1 MSGKKFKGPDFV
13 RKHIEN
19 KHTEKIEEVKKEVSF
34 FNAYLKVKQKQLYI
48 LQKNHEIIYRIPND
62 LNCLN
67 IQIAKEVDEL
77 PLHPSKVDV
86 ETPTSILDLREI
98 SPEVQFMEGE
108 EVTMEVVTEVTEVGE
123 EVMIEDTVV
132 DLLVEISMVQVLDD
146 LGEVMEDSEVDP
158 SLPTVTGMLP
168 MMNIFNISS

>member
-48 LQKNHEIIYRIPND
+48 LQKNYGIFYRIPND
-62 LNCLN
+62 LNCLS
-67 IQIAKEVDEL
+67 ILIAKEVAEL
-77 PLHPSKVDV
+77 PLLQSKVDV

-98 SPEVQFMEGE
+98 SPEVQFMEEE
-108 EVTMEVVTEVTEVGE
+108 EVTMEVVTEVTEAGE

-158 SLPTVTGMLP
+158 SLPIVTGMLP
-168 MMNIFNISS
+168 MTNISNISS

>member
-1 MSGKKFKGPDFV
+1 MP
-13 RKHIEN
+13 
-19 KHTEKIEEVKKEVSF
+19 
-34 FNAYLKVKQKQLYI
+34 L
-48 LQKNHEIIYRIPND
+48 LQ
-62 LNCLN
+62 
-67 IQIAKEVDEL
+67 
-77 PLHPSKVDV
+77 SKVDV

-98 SPEVQFMEGE
+98 SPEVQFMEVE

-123 EVMIEDTVV
+123 EVMIEDMVV

-158 SLPTVTGMLP
+158 SLPIVTGMLP

>member
-1 MSGKKFKGPDFV
+1 MP
-13 RKHIEN
+13 
-19 KHTEKIEEVKKEVSF
+19 
-34 FNAYLKVKQKQLYI
+34 L
-48 LQKNHEIIYRIPND
+48 LQN
-62 LNCLN
+62 
-67 IQIAKEVDEL
+67 
-77 PLHPSKVDV
+77 KVDV

-98 SPEVQFMEGE
+98 SPEVQFMEEE

-168 MMNIFNISS
+168 MTNISNISS

>member
-1 MSGKKFKGPDFV
+1 MP
-13 RKHIEN
+13 
-19 KHTEKIEEVKKEVSF
+19 
-34 FNAYLKVKQKQLYI
+34 
-48 LQKNHEIIYRIPND
+48 
-62 LNCLN
+62 
-67 IQIAKEVDEL
+67 L
-77 PLHPSKVDV
+77 PQSKVDV

-98 SPEVQFMEGE
+98 SPEVQFMEVE

-146 LGEVMEDSEVDP
+146 LEEVMEDSEVDP

-168 MMNIFNISS
+168 MTNISNISS

>member
-1 MSGKKFKGPDFV
+1 MP
-13 RKHIEN
+13 
-19 KHTEKIEEVKKEVSF
+19 
-34 FNAYLKVKQKQLYI
+34 L
-48 LQKNHEIIYRIPND
+48 LQ
-62 LNCLN
+62 
-67 IQIAKEVDEL
+67 
-77 PLHPSKVDV
+77 SKVDV

-98 SPEVQFMEGE
+98 SPEVQFME

-146 LGEVMEDSEVDP
+146 LEEVMEDSEVDP
-158 SLPTVTGMLP
+158 SLPIVTGMLP

>member
-1 MSGKKFKGPDFV
+1 MP
-13 RKHIEN
+13 
-19 KHTEKIEEVKKEVSF
+19 
-34 FNAYLKVKQKQLYI
+34 L
-48 LQKNHEIIYRIPND
+48 LQN
-62 LNCLN
+62 
-67 IQIAKEVDEL
+67 
-77 PLHPSKVDV
+77 KVDV

-98 SPEVQFMEGE
+98 SPEVQFMEV
-108 EVTMEVVTEVTEVGE
+108 VTMEVVTEVTEVGE

-158 SLPTVTGMLP
+158 SLPIVTGMLP

>member
-1 MSGKKFKGPDFV
+1 MP
-13 RKHIEN
+13 
-19 KHTEKIEEVKKEVSF
+19 
-34 FNAYLKVKQKQLYI
+34 L
-48 LQKNHEIIYRIPND
+48 LQN
-62 LNCLN
+62 
-67 IQIAKEVDEL
+67 
-77 PLHPSKVDV
+77 KVDV

-98 SPEVQFMEGE
+98 SPEVQFMEVE

-146 LGEVMEDSEVDP
+146 LEEVMEDSEVDP

>member
-1 MSGKKFKGPDFV
+1 MP
-13 RKHIEN
+13 
-19 KHTEKIEEVKKEVSF
+19 
-34 FNAYLKVKQKQLYI
+34 L
-48 LQKNHEIIYRIPND
+48 LQ
-62 LNCLN
+62 
-67 IQIAKEVDEL
+67 
-77 PLHPSKVDV
+77 SKVDV

-98 SPEVQFMEGE
+98 SPEVQFME

-146 LGEVMEDSEVDP
+146 LEEVMEDSEVDP

-168 MMNIFNISS
+168 MTNISNISS

>member
-1 MSGKKFKGPDFV
+1 MP
-13 RKHIEN
+13 
-19 KHTEKIEEVKKEVSF
+19 
-34 FNAYLKVKQKQLYI
+34 L
-48 LQKNHEIIYRIPND
+48 LQN
-62 LNCLN
+62 
-67 IQIAKEVDEL
+67 
-77 PLHPSKVDV
+77 KVDV

-98 SPEVQFMEGE
+98 SPEVQFMEEE

-123 EVMIEDTVV
+123 EVMIEDMVV

-168 MMNIFNISS
+168 MTNISNISS

>member
-1 MSGKKFKGPDFV
+1 MP
-13 RKHIEN
+13 
-19 KHTEKIEEVKKEVSF
+19 
-34 FNAYLKVKQKQLYI
+34 L
-48 LQKNHEIIYRIPND
+48 LQN
-62 LNCLN
+62 
-67 IQIAKEVDEL
+67 
-77 PLHPSKVDV
+77 KVDV

-98 SPEVQFMEGE
+98 SPEVQFMEVE

-158 SLPTVTGMLP
+158 SLPIVTGMLP
-168 MMNIFNISS
+168 MTNISNISS